1 MRGKLNMNPQTKR
14 AIVVLSIIALLIL
27 IIGVGSCSKQ
37 SRQPDKN
44 PAGTE
49 QSESS
54 SEPSDGGIVIDP
66 VPKSGETQT
75 GPSTGSNDVTST
87 ENYISTGQEDGGG
100 ENIGSEPSA
109 SSTKPSSG
117 ISSGNSGNGGQSRG
131 DNVPPASGKPDP
143 GNSAPVSSNP
153 ASSSS
158 SPASAPSSSSSVPS
172 SPSSTPSGGSS
183 GGSHNKPNAQVSFGL
198 PETAYT
204 DTSIR
209 IVPTLK
215 NVSTLRW
222 TLTRANA
229 DGAQVTVDPSK
240 ILSETLDK
248 SGGTVTFQ
256 ESGNYVLT
264 ATAANSS
271 GRETVCS
278 HEITVYPVAG
288 VAFSLPE
295 STHTDKAVSITV
307 SGDLVGLN
315 LSWSVQKDGSP
326 ADWDSAIDGEPTNE
340 GGIFTFKEKGN
351 YSITALAKDSAGRE
365 FSHTAKITVYPVIGI
380 DFTLPDT
387 THTDSE
393 FDLPVSL
400 TDAGGLEVEWSL
412 TKNGDPA
419 SISDAIDGK
428 LSDDG
433 GTIRFTDKGVYALTA
448 QITDETGRVFTAT
461 GTTTVYPVGSVGF
474 YLPEICHTD
483 DSVQVETSFKNLD
496 GDAEWTIAKDGEP
509 VALED
514 RVEGPLDNGGGT
526 IRFKA
531 KGSYILTASYT
542 DPAGRSYT
550 YSSPVKVYPVPT
562 LNFTLPETAHTDADI
577 TLETESSDLDGL
589 TVEWLLDNT
598 YGIQDWNTFVD
609 GTLDN
614 DGGTIRFK
622 HAGVYE
628 LIARVTDETGRVFLF
643 EPEDTIDVLPSLSIS
658 FNLPESAYTDDMI
671 RLRTLGNIGGL
682 PVEWSLEKDGQ
693 PVALNEAFD
702 GTLNDQG
709 EHPV

>member
-183 GGSHNKPNAQVSFGL
+183 GGSHSKPNAQVSFGL

-307 SGDLVGLN
+307 SGDLVGVESFL
-315 LSWSVQKDGSP
+315 VSP
-326 ADWDSAIDGEPTNE
+326 ERWKPG
-340 GGIFTFKEKGN
+340 
-351 YSITALAKDSAGRE
+351 
-365 FSHTAKITVYPVIGI
+365 
-380 DFTLPDT
+380 
-387 THTDSE
+387 
-393 FDLPVSL
+393 
-400 TDAGGLEVEWSL
+400 
-412 TKNGDPA
+412 
-419 SISDAIDGK
+419 
-428 LSDDG
+428 
-433 GTIRFTDKGVYALTA
+433 
-448 QITDETGRVFTAT
+448 
-461 GTTTVYPVGSVGF
+461 
-474 YLPEICHTD
+474 
-483 DSVQVETSFKNLD
+483 
-496 GDAEWTIAKDGEP
+496 
-509 VALED
+509 
-514 RVEGPLDNGGGT
+514 
-526 IRFKA
+526 
-531 KGSYILTASYT
+531 
-542 DPAGRSYT
+542 
-550 YSSPVKVYPVPT
+550 
-562 LNFTLPETAHTDADI
+562 
-577 TLETESSDLDGL
+577 
-589 TVEWLLDNT
+589 
-598 YGIQDWNTFVD
+598 
-609 GTLDN
+609 
-614 DGGTIRFK
+614 
-622 HAGVYE
+622 
-628 LIARVTDETGRVFLF
+628 
-643 EPEDTIDVLPSLSIS
+643 
-658 FNLPESAYTDDMI
+658 
-671 RLRTLGNIGGL
+671 
-682 PVEWSLEKDGQ
+682 
-693 PVALNEAFD
+693 
-702 GTLNDQG
+702 
-709 EHPV
+709 